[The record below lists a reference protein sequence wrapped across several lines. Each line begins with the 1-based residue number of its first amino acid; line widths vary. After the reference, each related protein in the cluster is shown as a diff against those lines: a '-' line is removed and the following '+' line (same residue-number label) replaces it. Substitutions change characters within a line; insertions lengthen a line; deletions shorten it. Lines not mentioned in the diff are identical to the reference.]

1 MLYYIYKLER
11 RNIMYNVIEKLVEA
25 KDEVEWE
32 IRWREKLGQYVSA
45 ELKLVWSRICELI
58 DELYEM

>member
-1 MLYYIYKLER
+1 
-11 RNIMYNVIEKLVEA
+11 MYNVIEKLIEA

-32 IRWREKLGQYVSA
+32 IRWREKLGQHVSA

>member
-1 MLYYIYKLER
+1 
-11 RNIMYNVIEKLVEA
+11 MYNVIEKLVEA

-32 IRWREKLGQYVSA
+32 IRWREKLEQHVSA

>member
-1 MLYYIYKLER
+1 
-11 RNIMYNVIEKLVEA
+11 MYNVIEKLVEA